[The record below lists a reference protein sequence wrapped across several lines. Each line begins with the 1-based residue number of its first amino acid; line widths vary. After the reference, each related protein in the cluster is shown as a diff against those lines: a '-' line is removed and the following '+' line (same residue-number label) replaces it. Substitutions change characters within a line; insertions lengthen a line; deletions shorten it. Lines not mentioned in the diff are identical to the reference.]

1 MRIYSGSMSLR
12 ICPELNAKKQKSSPT
27 QPRRKKPAMKPRVIC
42 QQCGLSLLD
51 RHVLRRHVGYH
62 LYTVYSGV
70 PRESVFLLGTFAK
83 LTEASFGGQMV
94 VCFIT
99 SFCSVAG
106 QKTPGQNLDADPDPD
121 PDPGGGG
128 GGEGVG
134 QPKMCIP
141 YPNPPDPND
150 CFGPPG
156 SGSGSIPKCHGSET
170 LPKGQCSFIFVQLP
184 RCKKIKDEPR
194 KYWHACDNCDYTA
207 SLPRYT

>member
-106 QKTPGQNLDADPDPD
+106 QKTPDPGQNLDADPDPD
-121 PDPGGGG
+121 PDPGEEGRGGG
-128 GGEGVG
+128 RTAKNVHPVSESTGSKCFWASRFRIWIH
-134 QPKMCIP
+134 PKMSWIR
-141 YPNPPDPND
+141 N
-150 CFGPPG
+150 
-156 SGSGSIPKCHGSET
+156 I
-170 LPKGQCSFIFVQLP
+170 
-184 RCKKIKDEPR
+184 
-194 KYWHACDNCDYTA
+194 A
-207 SLPRYT
+207 